1 MNQTRRRVLGG
12 LGATAAG
19 LVLGSSAASAE
30 QVPFSSGRERPK
42 LIAPPNATDCHHHI
56 YDHKYPLDP
65 RSTLRPPDATV
76 DDYRKLQQ
84 RLGTTRHV
92 IIQPS
97 TYGTD
102 NRDVTESIA
111 AFGPTARGIVV
122 VEDSISDRELKE
134 MDEKGIRGL
143 RFNLGQPGAPS
154 VSMLESLSQRISD
167 LGWHVQV
174 NVLARDLPGIMDLLR
189 RLPSPIV
196 FDHLGRLPEPAGRT
210 DPAYGLILELVHKG
224 RAWVKLTGAYL
235 DSKVG
240 PPSYSDTSIVG
251 AAFVR
256 EASDRCLWGSDWPH
270 PSEKGEKPDDA
281 VLFDLLAAWA
291 PDVKT
296 REQILVR
303 NPEQLYGFPRTS

>member
-1 MNQTRRRVLGG
+1 MDETRRTILAGMGGAAAAIVLRPS
-12 LGATAAG
+12 
-19 LVLGSSAASAE
+19 VASAQ
-30 QVPFSSGRERPK
+30 QVPFSSGSERPK
-42 LIAPPNATDCHHHI
+42 LVAPPNATDCHHHI
-56 YDHKYPLDP
+56 YDHKYPVDP

-84 RLGTTRHV
+84 RLGITRHV

-102 NRDVTESIA
+102 NRDVIESIA
-111 AFGPTARGIVV
+111 AFGPTARGIAV
-122 VEDSISDRELKE
+122 VENSISDRELKD
-134 MDEKGIRGL
+134 MDAKGVRGL

-154 VSMLESLSQRISD
+154 ISMLESLSGRIND

-174 NVLARDLPGIMDLLR
+174 NVLGRDLPGIMDILR

-196 FDHLGRLPEPAGRT
+196 FDHLGRLPEPGGTT

-235 DSKVG
+235 DSKIG
-240 PPSYSDTSIVG
+240 PPTYSDTSAVG
-251 AAFVR
+251 SAFVR
-256 EASDRCLWGSDWPH
+256 EAPERCLWGTDWPH

-281 VLFDLLAAWA
+281 VLFDLLALWA
-291 PDVKT
+291 PDAKV

-303 NPEQLYGFPRTS
+303 NPEQLYRFEKTS

>member
-1 MNQTRRRVLGG
+1 MDQTRRTILGG
-12 LGATAAG
+12 LSAAAAG
-19 LVLGSSAASAE
+19 LAFGSSTASAE
-30 QVPFSSGRERPK
+30 QVPFSSGTERPK

-56 YDHKYPLDP
+56 YDHKYPVDP
-65 RSTLRPPDATV
+65 RSSLRPPDATV
-76 DDYRKLQQ
+76 EDYRKLQQ

-111 AFGPTARGIVV
+111 AFGPTARGIAV
-122 VEDSISDRELKE
+122 VEDTISDRELKE

-154 VSMLESLSQRISD
+154 VSMLKSLSRRVND

-196 FDHLGRLPEPAGRT
+196 FDHLGRLPEPAGVA

-240 PPSYSDTSIVG
+240 PPTYGDTSMVG
-251 AAFVR
+251 AAFMR
-256 EASDRCLWGSDWPH
+256 EAPERCLWGSDWPH

-281 VLFDLLAAWA
+281 ILFDLLAGWA
-291 PDVKT
+291 PDAKT

-303 NPEQLYGFPRTS
+303 NPEQLYGFPKTS